1 MNSKTRKES
10 FRFPKFQVLFVA
22 IIYLYMH
29 VDTFVDIC
37 KVLLNNQCFLK
48 KTLQIHTLAFYLTY

>member
-10 FRFPKFQVLFVA
+10 FRFPKFQVLLVA
-22 IIYLYMH
+22 ITYLYMH

-48 KTLQIHTLAFYLTY
+48 KTYRFIPLLFI

>member
-1 MNSKTRKES
+1 
-10 FRFPKFQVLFVA
+10 
-22 IIYLYMH
+22 MH

-48 KTLQIHTLAFYLTY
+48 KQNKTKQNNLQISTLAFYLTY